1 MENIFEGL
9 TPQEQEKLVHSVA
22 WVTVLIAGADGQIE
36 SEELDWAT
44 KITRIRGFSGAD
56 DLIEF
61 YSEVGKDFEEHLT
74 YIVENTTKDREER
87 TKIAI
92 SHLKEINF
100 LLDKLH
106 PKHGAMIYNSLKS
119 FAKHVAKA
127 SGGFL
132 RMWAI
137 SYEEM
142 KYIDLPMLD
151 PIIYVE
157 DEDSDENA

>member
-9 TPQEQEKLVHSVA
+9 TPQEQEKLVHSVV
-22 WVTVLIAGADGQIE
+22 WVTVLIAGADGKIE

-61 YSEVGKDFEEHLT
+61 YNEVGKYFEEHFT
-74 YIVENTTKDREER
+74 YVIENITTDHEKR
-87 TKIAI
+87 TEIAI
-92 SHLKEINF
+92 AHLKEINPI
-100 LLDKLH
+100 LEKLTT
-106 PKHGAMIYNSLKS
+106 KIGAMIYSSLKS

-132 RMWAI
+132 RMWSI
-137 SYEEM
+137 SYEET

-157 DEDSDENA
+157 DEDID